1 MFRLYQRDRNQFC
14 RRIKALKP
22 ILYSFRRCPFAIRA
36 RMTLN
41 YAALGVELREV
52 LLRDKPP
59 SMLIAS
65 PKGTVPILI
74 LPDGSVIDES
84 IEVMRWALTRND
96 PDHWWREDMATE
108 INTLVEEND
117 LVFKRHL
124 DHYKYADRYPAHPQE
139 FYRDE
144 AEKFLSQLE
153 HRLVLK
159 RYLMDDQ
166 LTFPDVAVFPFVRQF
181 AFVDKTWF
189 DQAPYPKLQAWLQ
202 SFLDSELFSAV
213 MKKFP
218 VWHETIND

>member
-213 MKKFP
+213 MKKIP

>member
-14 RRIKALKP
+14 QRIKALKP
-22 ILYSFRRCPFAIRA
+22 ILYSFRRCPYAIRA

-41 YAALGVELREV
+41 YAAIGVELREV

-84 IEVMRWALTRND
+84 IEVMRWALTRSD

>member
-1 MFRLYQRDRNQFC
+1 
-14 RRIKALKP
+14 
-22 ILYSFRRCPFAIRA
+22 
-36 RMTLN
+36 MTLN

-84 IEVMRWALTRND
+84 IEVMRWALTRSD

>member
-14 RRIKALKP
+14 QRIKALKP

-84 IEVMRWALTRND
+84 IEVMRWALTRSD